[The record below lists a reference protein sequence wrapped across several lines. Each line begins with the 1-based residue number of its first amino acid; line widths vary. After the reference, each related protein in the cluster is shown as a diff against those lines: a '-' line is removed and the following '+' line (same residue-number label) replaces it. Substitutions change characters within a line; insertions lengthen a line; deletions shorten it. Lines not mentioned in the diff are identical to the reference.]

1 MRWVVA
7 DGRVVV
13 DDRRL
18 TTIDVAAAIELVRR
32 LRPRVEA
39 ARRRR
44 AREEVHAACLR
55 MVADGLVIGSSGN
68 ISVRLDADHIVVTAG
83 GVTYDA
89 TGARRPSRRRPAR
102 RVVGRARPPTSEIAL
117 HTGLMR
123 ALPDV
128 GAVVHT
134 HSRYAAAFAVARLD
148 LPFICNESLAARAEQ
163 VLVTEYAPPGT
174 ADLAD
179 QVLRTL
185 HAQPGSR
192 AALLANHGVVAVA
205 PTLPEAYVV
214 AQSVEWTAEICH
226 LARTLVAA
234 GAGEH
239 VLDRA
244 VQDAIARN
252 YGVSIARRDQA

>member
-1 MRWVVA
+1 MS
-7 DGRVVV
+7 
-13 DDRRL
+13 
-18 TTIDVAAAIELVRR
+18 
-32 LRPRVEA
+32 
-39 ARRRR
+39 
-44 AREEVHAACLR
+44 REDVHAACLR

-68 ISVRLDADHIVVTAG
+68 ISVRVDADHILVTAG
-83 GVTYDA
+83 GVTYDQLA
-89 TGARRPSRRRPAR
+89 PDDHPVVDLRDGSWTGP
-102 RVVGRARPPTSEIAL
+102 RPPTSEIAL

-128 GAVVHT
+128 GAIVHT

-174 ADLAD
+174 ADLAE

-205 PTLPEAYVV
+205 PTLPDAYVV

-252 YGVSIARRDQA
+252 YGVPIARREPG